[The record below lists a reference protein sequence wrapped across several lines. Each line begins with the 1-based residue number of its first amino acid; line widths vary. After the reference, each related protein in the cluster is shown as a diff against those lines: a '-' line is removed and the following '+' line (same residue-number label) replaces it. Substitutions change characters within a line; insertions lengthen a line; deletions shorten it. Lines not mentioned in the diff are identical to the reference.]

1 MHHDHHKDCACNHD
15 HDQGE
20 DCGCHKNHEHDED
33 CGCEKNHEHGEGCG
47 CGHEHTHDDNCG
59 CGHEHT
65 HDDNC
70 GCGHHHAPLAPLDSS
85 LSDAQADVLLAIHQR
100 GYLPIARFVLRSSR
114 DGDAYAV
121 ALEPV
126 YIANAAD
133 DMDAVKENGALF
145 ASLEDLGLVT
155 LDYDIRLNGY
165 AYQEYEQSGL
175 YAYFVETV
183 KEASQNPEFVLNIPC
198 LELGSV
204 ALTGEG
210 REVLKAMLDK

>member
-1 MHHDHHKDCACNHD
+1 LHHEHNEACACDHDHTH
-15 HDQGE
+15 GE
-20 DCGCHKNHEHDED
+20 DCC
-33 CGCEKNHEHGEGCG
+33 CGQAHTHSENCG

-70 GCGHHHAPLAPLDSS
+70 GCGHHHAPLTPGESGLNE
-85 LSDAQADVLLAIHQR
+85 AQTDVLLAIHQR
-100 GYLPIARFVLRSSR
+100 GYLPIARFVLRSSL

-126 YIANAAD
+126 YIADAAE
-133 DMDAVKENGALF
+133 DMDTVKENGALF
-145 ASLEDLGLVT
+145 ASLEDLGLIT

-165 AYQEYEQSGL
+165 TYMEYEQSRI

-183 KEASQNPEFVLNIPC
+183 KEASQKPGFVLDIPG

-210 REVLKAMLDK
+210 REVLQAMLNK